1 MPILWLTSLIL
12 IDLLNY
18 LLRICLFFLN
28 CLWYL
33 KSSNIILILGT
44 FFNTHWIVSTLDLLY
59 LLLVG
64 MQNNIFLR
72 KLLIFLKSLLHIF
85 LYILNL
91 LFIRWITS
99 FNLTSLSSSLKL
111 LFFRHI
117 FRNLFSCF
125 QGLTWIIFYLITSSL
140 TTA

>member
-12 IDLLNY
+12 IDLLNN

-33 KSSNIILILGT
+33 KSSNIILCT
-44 FFNTHWIVSTLDLLY
+44 FFNNHWIVSTLDLLY

-64 MQNNIFLR
+64 MQYNIFLR

-85 LYILNL
+85 FYILNL

-125 QGLTWIIFYLITSSL
+125 QGLTWFIFYLITSSL

>member
-33 KSSNIILILGT
+33 KSSNIILCT
-44 FFNTHWIVSTLDLLY
+44 FFNNHWIVSTLDLLY

-64 MQNNIFLR
+64 LQYNIFLR
-72 KLLIFLKSLLHIF
+72 KLLIFLISLLHIF

-99 FNLTSLSSSLKL
+99 FNLTSLSSCLKL

-125 QGLTWIIFYLITSSL
+125 QGLAWIIFYLISSTL

>member
-33 KSSNIILILGT
+33 KSSNIILCT
-44 FFNTHWIVSTLDLLY
+44 FLNNHWIVSTLYLLY

-64 MQNNIFLR
+64 MQYNIFLR

-125 QGLTWIIFYLITSSL
+125 QGLTWIIFYLITSTL

>member
-33 KSSNIILILGT
+33 KSSNIILCT
-44 FFNTHWIVSTLDLLY
+44 FFNNHWIVSTLDLLY

-64 MQNNIFLR
+64 MQYNIFLR

-99 FNLTSLSSSLKL
+99 YNLTSLSSCLKL

-125 QGLTWIIFYLITSSL
+125 QGLAWIIFYLISSTL